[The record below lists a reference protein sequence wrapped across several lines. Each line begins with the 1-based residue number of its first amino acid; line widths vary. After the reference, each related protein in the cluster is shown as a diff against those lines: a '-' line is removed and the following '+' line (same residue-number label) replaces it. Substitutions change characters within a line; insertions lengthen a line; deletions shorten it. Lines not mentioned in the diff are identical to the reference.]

1 MRAEVR
7 SWLAENWDPEL
18 SLVEWRERLVEARWA
33 VPSWPTHRYGRGLPG
48 WSDDVVADELRRC
61 GAVGPPVSMAMGLA
75 APTLLEH
82 ASEALNDRYL
92 PPILTGR
99 HTWCQLFSEPDAGS
113 DLAGLTSRAEL
124 DETSDG
130 ARWIVNG
137 QKLWTTSAH
146 HADYGMLLARTDWD
160 APKHRGLTYFVL
172 PMRQDGITVRPVR
185 QMNRHASFNEVF
197 FSDAVVP
204 ADHVV
209 GAVGRGWTVARTTL
223 AHERR
228 FAGRRR
234 VKIPREPG
242 RVRDEARAELAEHF
256 APYVW
261 YPQRAGRADLLIEA
275 SRERG
280 LDTDPVV
287 RQAIARCLSIE
298 RINRWTAAR
307 ASANRAAGRAVGPEG
322 SIAKLAASELARQS
336 AAAHSL
342 IAGPAATV
350 AGDRGALGGIVAE
363 VLTSVPA
370 QSIAGGTDEIQ
381 KNIIAE
387 NILGLPRENGGDA
400 ERPFRDRP
408 RSGA

>member
-1 MRAEVR
+1 MRSEVR
-7 SWLAENWDPEL
+7 SWLADNWDPEL
-18 SLVEWRERLVEARWA
+18 SLGQWRERLVEARWA
-33 VPSWPTHRYGRGLPG
+33 VPSWPARWYGRGLPG
-48 WSDDVVADELRRC
+48 WSEDIVADELKRC
-61 GAVGPPVSMAMGLA
+61 GAVGPPFSIAMGLA

-82 ASEALNDRYL
+82 ASETLLDRFL

-113 DLAGLTSRAEL
+113 DLAGLTTRAEP
-124 DETSDG
+124 DG
-130 ARWIVNG
+130 DRWIVNG
-137 QKLWTTSAH
+137 QKLWTTSAD
-146 HADYGMLLARTDWD
+146 HAEYAMLLARSNWD
-160 APKHRGLTYFVL
+160 APKHRGLTYFVV

-185 QMNRHASFNEVF
+185 QMNGHASFNEVF
-197 FSDAVVP
+197 LSGVEIP

-209 GAVGRGWTVARTTL
+209 GELGQGWAVARTTL

-234 VKIPREPG
+234 TKVSLERG
-242 RVRDEARAELAEHF
+242 RVRDEARTELAEHF

-261 YPQRAGRADLLIEA
+261 YPQRAGRADLLVEA
-275 SRERG
+275 ARRRG
-280 LDTDPVV
+280 VNSDPVV
-287 RQAIARCLSIE
+287 RQAIAHCLTIE
-298 RINRWTAAR
+298 RINKWTAAR

-322 SIAKLAASELARQS
+322 SIAKLAASVLARQ
-336 AAAHSL
+336 AARAHSL

-350 AGDRGALGGIVAE
+350 TGGAGALGGLVAE

-387 NILGLPRENGGDA
+387 NILGLPREDSGDA
-400 ERPFRDRP
+400 ERPFRERP
-408 RSGA
+408 RSDPDT